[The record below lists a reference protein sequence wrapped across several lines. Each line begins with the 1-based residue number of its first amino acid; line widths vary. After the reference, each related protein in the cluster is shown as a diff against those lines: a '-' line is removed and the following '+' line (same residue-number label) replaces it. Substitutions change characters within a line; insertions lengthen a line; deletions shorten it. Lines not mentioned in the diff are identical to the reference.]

1 MVNSE
6 DFLENSVT
14 IQENILD
21 NLVISLN
28 TREERLNCYTTGC
41 EVTETLI
48 GHLPEEVLQK
58 VDFTEGVLAISFQC
72 HMIFYQLN

>member
-6 DFLENSVT
+6 DFLENSVR

-21 NLVISLN
+21 NQVISLN
-28 TREERLNCYTTGC
+28 TREERLNCNTTGC

-58 VDFTEGVLAISFQC
+58 VDFTEGMLAISFQC
-72 HMIFYQLN
+72 LMISYQLN